1 MMKRWISRVKMSKK
15 NEYNPGAAIGKE
27 KYKSTREAGQ
37 GVKDDIV
44 PQGVWYEV
52 IYARRHRL
60 V

>member
-15 NEYNPGAAIGKE
+15 NDYNPGTVISK
-27 KYKSTREAGQ
+27 KDHQITREAGRS
-37 GVKDDIV
+37 VKDDTV
-44 PQGVWYEV
+44 SQGVWYEV